1 MSSTISTEDFS
12 NPPGPASQPGSV
24 APVAD
29 GAAGAGGADCA
40 ANPAEA
46 AGSRGTDRRGGRTAD
61 PDDFVPGPPVASISA
76 AALAASEPDA
86 WPGQRTAVP
95 WYGLDEAWAGDR
107 WLGSIMLGPDGVAEY
122 GTLGHGDHPARRP
135 DDLSPRRFCGV
146 VTMAR
151 LDRRSGGGA
160 TILEPTTLSTLAAVA
175 GLGLLSDAW
184 PWGVDKDLRG
194 DWLHQQT
201 ELAYEVAENLDDAPW
216 RAVQLP
222 VDSKPTRFRYR
233 ESEYGW
239 VLAAELRECWLGA
252 YGRGVTAYG
261 LGFEQVTLD
270 AWEAYE
276 ALPR

>member
-1 MSSTISTEDFS
+1 MSSTISTEDFP

-24 APVAD
+24 APGSGPAD
-29 GAAGAGGADCA
+29 AVPADAG
-40 ANPAEA
+40 P
-46 AGSRGTDRRGGRTAD
+46 AGSVAPAADKRPGRTARA
-61 PDDFVPGPPVASISA
+61 DDFVPGPPVAAVSVS
-76 AALAASEPDA
+76 ALAASEPDA

-95 WYGLDEAWAGDR
+95 WYGLDEAWGGDR

-135 DDLSPRRFCGV
+135 DDMSPRRFCGV

-160 TILEPTTLSTLAAVA
+160 TVLEPTTLSTLAGVA

-184 PWGVDKDLRG
+184 PWAVDKALRG

-222 VDSKPTRFRYR
+222 VDGKPTRFRYR

>member
-1 MSSTISTEDFS
+1 MSSTISTEDFP
-12 NPPGPASQPGSV
+12 NPVGPASQPGSV
-24 APVAD
+24 AP
-29 GAAGAGGADCA
+29 AAGAGV
-40 ANPAEA
+40 PAERGAERATPA
-46 AGSRGTDRRGGRTAD
+46 A
-61 PDDFVPGPPVASISA
+61 DDDDYVPGPPVASISA
-76 AALAASEPDA
+76 AALAATEPDA

-95 WYGLDEAWAGDR
+95 WYGLDEAWSGDR

-151 LDRRSGGGA
+151 LDRRPGGGA
-160 TILEPTTLSTLAAVA
+160 TVLEPTTLSTLAAVA

-184 PWGVDKDLRG
+184 PWAVDKALRG

-222 VDSKPTRFRYR
+222 VDGKPTRFRYR

>member
-1 MSSTISTEDFS
+1 MSSTLPTEDFP
-12 NPPGPASQPGSV
+12 NPTGPASQPGSV
-24 APVAD
+24 A
-29 GAAGAGGADCA
+29 
-40 ANPAEA
+40 
-46 AGSRGTDRRGGRTAD
+46 SD
-61 PDDFVPGPPVASISA
+61 PTPHDPTPHDAREGVPGPPVASVSA
-76 AALAASEPDA
+76 AALAASEPDV

-95 WYGLDEAWAGDR
+95 WYGLDEAWGGGR
-107 WLGSIMLGPDGVAEY
+107 WLGSIMLGPDGAAEY

-151 LDRRSGGGA
+151 LGRRAGGGA
-160 TILEPTTLSTLAAVA
+160 TVLEPTTLSTLAAVA

-184 PWGVDKDLRG
+184 PWAVDKALRG

-201 ELAYEVAENLDDAPW
+201 ELAYEVAENLEDAPW

-222 VDSKPTRFRYR
+222 VDGKPTRFRYR

>member
-1 MSSTISTEDFS
+1 MSSTISTEDFPD
-12 NPPGPASQPGSV
+12 PPGPASQPGSL
-24 APVAD
+24 APM
-29 GAAGAGGADCA
+29 AAGADAASGAV
-40 ANPAEA
+40 AEA
-46 AGSRGTDRRGGRTAD
+46 DRRPGRTSAL
-61 PDDFVPGPPVASISA
+61 DDFVPGPPIASISA

-95 WYGLDEAWAGDR
+95 WYGLDEAWVGDR

-151 LDRRSGGGA
+151 LDRRPGGGA
-160 TILEPTTLSTLAAVA
+160 AVLEPTTLSTLAAVA

-184 PWGVDKDLRG
+184 PWTVDKALRG

-201 ELAYEVAENLDDAPW
+201 DLAYEVAENLDDAPW

-222 VDSKPTRFRYR
+222 VDGKPTRFRYR

>member
-1 MSSTISTEDFS
+1 MSSAISTEDFS
-12 NPPGPASQPGSV
+12 NPAGAASQPGS
-24 APVAD
+24 AAQAAGAEAAAD
-29 GAAGAGGADCA
+29 GAGTAGAAQRA
-40 ANPAEA
+40 
-46 AGSRGTDRRGGRTAD
+46 GRTAA
-61 PDDFVPGPPVASISA
+61 PDDFVPGPPVASVSA

-95 WYGLDEAWAGDR
+95 WYGLDEAWTGGR
-107 WLGSIMLGPDGVAEY
+107 WLGSIILGPDGAAEY

-151 LDRRSGGGA
+151 LGRRPGGGA
-160 TILEPTTLSTLAAVA
+160 ATLEPTTLSTLAAVA

-184 PWGVDKDLRG
+184 PWAVDKDLRG

-201 ELAYEVAENLDDAPW
+201 ELTYEVAENLDDAPW
-216 RAVQLP
+216 RSVQLP
-222 VDSKPTRFRYR
+222 VDGKPTRFRYR

-261 LGFEQVTLD
+261 LGFEQITLN
-270 AWEAYE
+270 AWDAYE

>member
-1 MSSTISTEDFS
+1 MSAISPSTEDFS
-12 NPPGPASQPGSV
+12 NSSGPASQPGSV
-24 APVAD
+24 PFDTRPSAHMFS
-29 GAAGAGGADCA
+29 
-40 ANPAEA
+40 
-46 AGSRGTDRRGGRTAD
+46 GS
-61 PDDFVPGPPVASISA
+61 VPGPTVASISA
-76 AALAASEPDA
+76 AALAAAVPDA
-86 WPGQRTAVP
+86 WDGQRAAVP
-95 WYGLDEAWAGDR
+95 WYGLDEAWGGAR

-135 DDLSPRRFCGV
+135 DDVSPRRFCGV

-151 LDRRSGGGA
+151 LSRRPGRGQN
-160 TILEPTTLSTLAAVA
+160 TVLEPTTLSTLAAVA
-175 GLGLLSDAW
+175 GLGLLSDDW
-184 PWGVDKDLRG
+184 PWTVDKALRG

-201 ELAYEVAENLDDAPW
+201 ELAYEVAEALDDAPW

-222 VDSKPTRFRYR
+222 VDGKPTRFRYR

-261 LGFEQVTLD
+261 LGFGQVTLGAWD
-270 AWEAYE
+270 AYT

>member
-1 MSSTISTEDFS
+1 MSSTISTEDFP

-24 APVAD
+24 APAAD
-29 GAAGAGGADCA
+29 GEAAGATADSAVGAGADKR
-40 ANPAEA
+40 P
-46 AGSRGTDRRGGRTAD
+46 GRTAAA
-61 PDDFVPGPPVASISA
+61 DDFVPGPPVAAVSVS
-76 AALAASEPDA
+76 ALAASEPEV

-95 WYGLDEAWAGDR
+95 WYGLDEAWSGDR
-107 WLGSIMLGPDGVAEY
+107 WLGSIMLGPDGAAEY

-135 DDLSPRRFCGV
+135 DDMSPRRFCGV

-151 LDRRSGGGA
+151 LDRRPGGGA

-184 PWGVDKDLRG
+184 PWAVDKDLRG

-201 ELAYEVAENLDDAPW
+201 ELAYEVAETLDDAPW

-222 VDSKPTRFRYR
+222 VDGKPTRFRYR

-270 AWEAYE
+270 AWDAYE

>member
-1 MSSTISTEDFS
+1 MSSTISTEDF
-12 NPPGPASQPGSV
+12 PDPTADIGP
-24 APVAD
+24 
-29 GAAGAGGADCA
+29 AGGAV
-40 ANPAEA
+40 
-46 AGSRGTDRRGGRTAD
+46 AGDAVQRGFVQRGSGQD
-61 PDDFVPGPPVASISA
+61 DDFVPGPPVASVSA

-86 WPGQRTAVP
+86 WDGQRTAIP
-95 WYGLDEAWAGDR
+95 WYGLDEAWGGDR
-107 WLGSIMLGPDGVAEY
+107 WLGSIMHGPDGVAEY

-151 LDRRSGGGA
+151 LGRRSGGGA
-160 TILEPTTLSTLAAVA
+160 TVLEPTTLSTLAAVA

-184 PWGVDKDLRG
+184 PWAVDKALRG

-222 VDSKPTRFRYR
+222 VDGKPTRFRYR

-270 AWEAYE
+270 AWDGYE